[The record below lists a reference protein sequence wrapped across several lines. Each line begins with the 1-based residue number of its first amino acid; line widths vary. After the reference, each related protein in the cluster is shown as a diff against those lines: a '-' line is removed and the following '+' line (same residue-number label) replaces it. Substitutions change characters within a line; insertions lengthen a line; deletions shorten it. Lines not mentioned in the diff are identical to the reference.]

1 VQKAQAVSQEQI
13 RDSNI
18 EILQRVEQR
27 RMKVAIM
34 QANVESRIQ
43 ALFNK
48 ARQIEEQPQKRP
60 RQISGGVCLFM

>member
-1 VQKAQAVSQEQI
+1 MFRLLCMQKAKAASQEQI

-48 ARQIEEQPQKRP
+48 ARQIKEQP
-60 RQISGGVCLFM
+60 

>member
-1 VQKAQAVSQEQI
+1 MQKAKAISQEQI

-48 ARQIEEQPQKRP
+48 ARQIKE
-60 RQISGGVCLFM
+60 